1 MYDFV
6 SNFLKSLHG
15 LSGVF
20 FVLLVIMIF
29 YFLLVIILNVV
40 CSYRGAKQRRG
51 SYFLEKFLSTNYE
64 LLPYLTE
71 SERQLMRETLENTIK
86 NQTIAVTPEMMNT
99 PLSSKMKKNKSVKI
113 AEKNNSYHY
122 INVKSEII

>member
-6 SNFLKSLHG
+6 NTFLKSLHG
-15 LSGVF
+15 ISGVG
-20 FVLLVIMIF
+20 FVLLAIMIF
-29 YFLLVIILNVV
+29 YFLLVIILNVA
-40 CSYRGAKQRRG
+40 CSYRGVKQRRG
-51 SYFLEKFLSTNYE
+51 SYFLEKFLSANYE

-86 NQTIAVTPEMMNT
+86 NQSIAVTPEMMNT
-99 PLSSKMKKNKSVKI
+99 PLSTKMKKNKSVKI

-122 INVKSEII
+122 IDVNSEII